1 MIKYLKILL
10 VFIVIILITLIFF
23 KKEVI
28 FLYLKDDKYTFTDN
42 KETTLNEVW
51 VTGLNNELKENIIKA
66 VKYNIGDYVNIIDI
80 KRIKERIDELNWI
93 KSSKVIIY
101 PHGIM
106 EIIVEEY
113 IPFAIYYDNEKY
125 FLINKNGYKFI
136 EINKK
141 QYQNFFEITGKDSL
155 DAINNLKD
163 LVYYIYSSNLNL
175 DKATRID
182 SRRWDLY
189 FKNDMHI
196 KLPADNSLSVLKK
209 FINFDYNN
217 IEFKNINIIDLRIPD
232 RMILKYK

>member
-1 MIKYLKILL
+1 M
-10 VFIVIILITLIFF
+10 VFIVIIFISLIFC
-23 KKEVI
+23 KKEII

-66 VKYNIGDYVNIIDI
+66 VKYNIGDYVNIINI

-136 EINKK
+136 EIYKK

>member
-1 MIKYLKILL
+1 M
-10 VFIVIILITLIFF
+10 VFIVIIFISLIFF

-28 FLYLKDDKYTFTDN
+28 FLYLKDDKYAFINN

-66 VKYNIGDYVNIIDI
+66 VKYNIGDYVNNINIRI
-80 KRIKERIDELNWI
+80 IKERIDELNWI

-113 IPFAIYYDNEKY
+113 IPFAIYYDAEKY

-136 EINKK
+136 EIYKK

>member
-28 FLYLKDDKYTFTDN
+28 FLYLKDDKYAFTDN

-51 VTGLNNELKENIIKA
+51 ITGLNNELKENIIKA

>member
-1 MIKYLKILL
+1 M

-28 FLYLKDDKYTFTDN
+28 FLYLKDDKYAFTDN

-51 VTGLNNELKENIIKA
+51 ITGLNNELKENIIKA

>member
-10 VFIVIILITLIFF
+10 VFIVIIFISLIFF

-28 FLYLKDDKYTFTDN
+28 FLYLKDDKYAFTDN

-93 KSSKVIIY
+93 ESSKVIIY

-113 IPFAIYYDNEKY
+113 IPFAIYYDTEKY

-136 EINKK
+136 EIYKK
-141 QYQNFFEITGKDSL
+141 QYPNFFEITGKDSL